1 MVQGDATAGKRE
13 LRAGHRRRGLPCFP
27 VYILRRRARNLRNA
41 THDSRSTHD
50 HFRRGDAAMA
60 TKKSGRGTKRS
71 AGKKSTRRGPAISK
85 RSGGRKKSATKRS
98 GAKRSATKG
107 TAKRST
113 AKRSTAKRGTAKKST
128 MKRGSASKRGGSRGA
143 SRGGTSR
150 SGSSASSAA
159 KKSGSRRGG
168 AARVKRVAG
177 GVVEQAQHAVVTG
190 FEAVKEFGETIVDRV
205 TS

>member
-60 TKKSGRGTKRS
+60 TTKSGRGTKRS